1 MSSTFTITPS
11 ASERLGLDLSDNTYR
26 ATGDSRR
33 YALPLYGTTDLLG
46 RMRGP
51 MCTPEQL
58 ATGTCAAASL
68 PPSAPQQAVQRPR
81 VVSRARPAAPMAPA
95 QPAVPA
101 AAEPAPA
108 APLSPLMLNI
118 SPAQVAAPQ
127 RWGSTG
133 ARGYTNAPCLPG
145 QPCAGVEDSMQ
156 AALSQDV
163 TGAYLRGE
171 AVPAFIADAIDARIA
186 GSNKARI
193 ARDTSEYDASLNDA
207 MNDPQ
212 TFADAQRY
220 MEAGVGA
227 KAALA
232 KAVQDRV
239 PDMYRARTVAPNA
252 GVFEE
257 EALRS
262 NENATIFGGPARAGV
277 SYAPSVIGGERGR
290 LLYRQGDT
298 TSSVPV
304 PQGVSSP
311 LATSLIS
318 RSALGLPGVDQKT
331 DPLAQLSALTTAA
344 SSPLAQLKIQQAVA
358 NIDRIKA
365 QTAKALRPPA
375 AKAPAAP
382 KKEKEKS
389 ATQKAAEEK
398 AAAKKNNEFLTGEKR
413 L

>member
-11 ASERLGLDLSDNTYR
+11 ASERLGIDLSDNTYR

-33 YALPLYGTTDLLG
+33 YDLPLYGTTDLLG

-81 VVSRARPAAPMAPA
+81 VVSRARPAAPRVAA

-108 APLSPLMLNI
+108 APLSPLSPLMLNV

-145 QPCAGVEDSMQ
+145 QPCAGVENSMQ

-171 AVPAFIADAIDARIA
+171 AVPAFIADAIDADIA
-186 GSNKARI
+186 SSNKARI
-193 ARDTSEYDASLNDA
+193 ARDTSEYDASLNEA

-239 PDMYRARTVAPNA
+239 PNMYRARTVVPNA

-277 SYAPSVIGGERGR
+277 SYAPSIIGGERGR
-290 LLYRQGDT
+290 LLYRQGNT

-318 RSALGLPGVDQKT
+318 RSALNLPGVDQKL

-344 SSPLAQLKIQQAVA
+344 SSPLA
-358 NIDRIKA
+358 R
-365 QTAKALRPPA
+365 AKRRQPKHCVHLRPKP
-375 AKAPAAP
+375 PLHP
-382 KKEKEKS
+382 KKKKKS
-389 ATQKAAEEK
+389 QRRKKLQRKKRQTKRTMSSSL
-398 AAAKKNNEFLTGEKR
+398 AKNASKT
-413 L
+413 